1 MTSDF
6 YTSMNSPVGPLTL
19 FADAEN
25 LIVLEWGRAPSSNS
39 SPLLNEA
46 TRQLTAY
53 FDGHLTEFDLPLKPA
68 GSDFQHR
75 VWLGMQA
82 IPYGVTETYGELAAR
97 IGADPRTSARA
108 VGRACGANPLPI
120 LIPCHRVTGA
130 NGRLTGYSAGEGIE
144 TKQALLQLEGAA
156 LI

>member
-1 MTSDF
+1 MSTNF

-19 FADAEN
+19 FADADS
-25 LIVLEWGRAPSSNS
+25 LIVLEWGRVPASNS

-53 FDGHLTEFDLPLKPA
+53 FDGYLTDFDLPLKPT
-68 GSDFQHR
+68 GSDFQQR
-75 VWLGMQA
+75 VWRGMLE
-82 IPYGVTETYGELAAR
+82 IPYGAMETYGDLAAR
-97 IGADPRTSARA
+97 IGADRKTSSRA

-130 NGRLTGYSAGEGIE
+130 NGKLTGYSAGEGIE
-144 TKQALLQLEGAA
+144 TKQALLRLEGAT